1 MSDETEPVDPGA
13 LIRLSVIRLFLAN
26 RFEDCEIV
34 KCLDCKTGETCDVLF
49 IPAMD
54 PDDEIIYMTPAFVI
68 PEPDI
73 IAQEGR
79 YIPVETLLKTSPV
92 DFKNN

>member
-1 MSDETEPVDPGA
+1 MSDETESEDPGA

-34 KCLDCKTGETCDVLF
+34 KCLDCKTGETCNVVF

-54 PDDEIIYMTPAFVI
+54 PDDSTIYMTPAFAI
-68 PEPDI
+68 PESDMI
-73 IAQEGR
+73 SQESR
-79 YIPVETLLKTSPV
+79 YLPLETLLKTSPI

>member
-13 LIRLSVIRLFLAN
+13 LIRLSVIRLFLAHKP
-26 RFEDCEIV
+26 EDCEII
-34 KCLDCKTGETCDVLF
+34 KCLDTKTGLTCDVLF

-54 PDDEIIYMTPAFVI
+54 PDTGDIHMTPAFAI
-68 PEPDI
+68 PESNLSD
-73 IAQEGR
+73 QEDR
-79 YIPVETLLKTSPV
+79 YIPLDTLPKTSPI

>member
-1 MSDETEPVDPGA
+1 MSDDIESVDPGA

-34 KCLDCKTGETCDVLF
+34 KCLDCKTGETCNVLF

-54 PDDEIIYMTPAFVI
+54 PDDDTVYMTPAFAI
-68 PEPDI
+68 PEPDMVS
-73 IAQEGR
+73 QEDR
-79 YIPVETLLKTSPV
+79 YLPHETLLKTSPI